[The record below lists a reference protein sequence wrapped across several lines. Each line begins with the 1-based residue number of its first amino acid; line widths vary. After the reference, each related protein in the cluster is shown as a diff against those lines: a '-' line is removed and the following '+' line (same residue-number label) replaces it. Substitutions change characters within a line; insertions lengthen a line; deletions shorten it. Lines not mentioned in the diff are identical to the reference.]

1 MANAFELEL
10 TGYAYGGEAIGR
22 APDGRMIFVPYSIP
36 GERVR
41 VTPVEDHK
49 QWARAHLIEILA
61 PSEQRVIPRCKH
73 FGVCGGCHYQHL
85 AYPAQVQAKAD
96 IVRAQLER
104 LGKFQDPPVAAPI
117 ASPSPWNT
125 RNHLQFLLND
135 EGRLSFVAARQ
146 PAEGSDPGSP
156 GDRLIAVEECHL
168 AAPPLD
174 ELWRRIEV
182 EPIPGLERV
191 SVRLGGGEER
201 MVILH
206 AGSPPQ
212 VELSLEVPA
221 SVIWAGPQEVLVLA
235 GEGYLSVEVLDRS
248 FRVSALSFFQ
258 VHTSLSQ
265 ELVRLVLRS
274 LDVGP
279 GDVVYDLYAG
289 VGLFS
294 AFIAQAGAHVV
305 AVEESPWACAD
316 FEVNLD
322 EFDRVDLYESTVEA
336 ALPSIALEPK
346 VVLVDPPRGGL
357 GREVVQGL
365 LQHQPSRLVYV
376 SCDPAT
382 LARDGRLLAD
392 GGYRVERV
400 TPIDLF
406 PQTYHIECVSVWS
419 R

>member
-1 MANAFELEL
+1 MDNAFELEL
-10 TGYAYGGEAIGR
+10 TGNAYGGEAIGR
-22 APDGRMIFVPYSIP
+22 AADGRMIFVPCAIP

-41 VTPVEDHK
+41 VSPVEDHK
-49 QWARAHLIEILA
+49 QWARARLIEILE
-61 PSEQRVIPRCKH
+61 PSEERVIPRCKH

-85 AYPAQVQAKAD
+85 AYPAQLQAKAD
-96 IVRAQLER
+96 IIRAQLER
-104 LGKFQDPPVAAPI
+104 LGKFQDPPVADPI

-125 RNHLQFLLND
+125 RNHLQFQLND
-135 EGRLSFVAARQ
+135 KGRLSFVAARER
-146 PAEGSDPGSP
+146 AERSQPGSP
-156 GDRLIAVEECHL
+156 GEQLIAVEECHL

-174 ELWRRIEV
+174 ELWRRIDV

-206 AGSPPQ
+206 ADAPPE
-212 VELSLEVPA
+212 VELSLELPA
-221 SVIWAGPQEVLVLA
+221 SVIWAGPQEARVLA
-235 GEGYLSVEVLDRS
+235 GEGFLSIDVLERN

-265 ELVRLVLRS
+265 ELVRLVLPS
-274 LDVGP
+274 LDIGP
-279 GDVVYDLYAG
+279 ADVVFDLYAG

-336 ALPSIALEPK
+336 ALSSIAVEPK
-346 VVLVDPPRGGL
+346 AVLVDPPRAGL

-365 LQHQPSRLVYV
+365 FEHRPPRLVYV

-392 GGYRVERV
+392 GGYRLESVK
-400 TPIDLF
+400 PIDLF